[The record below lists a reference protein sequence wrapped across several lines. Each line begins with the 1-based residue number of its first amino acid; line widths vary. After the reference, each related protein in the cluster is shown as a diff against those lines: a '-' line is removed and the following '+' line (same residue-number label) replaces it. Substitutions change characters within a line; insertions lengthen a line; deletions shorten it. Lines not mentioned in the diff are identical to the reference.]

1 MELPSLDNLERQINR
16 LLDQFIAVRRE
27 RDDLIARIQQL
38 EAECHELQSVRD
50 RMALEVQDAR
60 KNTRDREKEDKIR
73 SKVDELLAKL
83 EGF

>member
-1 MELPSLDNLERQINR
+1 